1 MCNNGYTTIL
11 LDIRLEYGCEGKL
24 QVMSS
29 DDGSSRG
36 GGDVVWLDVCS
47 GEFGQSEAEVVCRQ
61 LRCGGHSLKAE
72 RLHPSR

>member
-1 MCNNGYTTIL
+1 M
-11 LDIRLEYGCEGKL
+11 K
-24 QVMSS
+24 SS
-29 DDGSSRG
+29 DEGSSRG
-36 GGDVVWLDVCS
+36 GGGGGGGDVAWLDVCS